1 MSLTAVTMQVL
12 TVAMVVAVDVIRL
25 LFVALPHRSLL
36 CANAPPLLIHY
47 ANCKIQIN
55 HVPCCLL

>member
-1 MSLTAVTMQVL
+1 
-12 TVAMVVAVDVIRL
+12 MVVAVDVIRL

-55 HVPCCLL
+55 LTGKIHQAS